1 MIIAVVILASL
12 IGIFAHWLKSWLRET
27 ITANFFEYMV
37 GAPKHTGAML
47 FTLTTALI
55 TGYQAGLFTGL
66 DEQSLT
72 IAFMAGF
79 TADSAVNAETETKA
93 D

>member
-1 MIIAVVILASL
+1 MLATAIIFTAFF
-12 IGIFAHWLKSWLRET
+12 GIFAHWLKSWLRET
-27 ITANFFEYMV
+27 ITANFIEYMI

-47 FTLTTALI
+47 FTLATALI
-55 TGYQAGLFTGL
+55 TGYQTGLFTGL
-66 DEQSLT
+66 NEQSLT

-79 TADSAVNAETETKA
+79 TADSAVNAEHETKA

>member
-1 MIIAVVILASL
+1 MLISVIIFTAFF
-12 IGIFAHWLKSWLRET
+12 GIFMHWLKSWLRET

-37 GAPKHTGAML
+37 QAPKHTGATL
-47 FTLTTALI
+47 FTLATALI
-55 TGYQAGLFTGL
+55 TGYQTGMFTGI

-79 TADSAVNAETETKA
+79 TADSAVNKEG
-93 D
+93 

>member
-1 MIIAVVILASL
+1 MLAAAVILMAL
-12 IGIFAHWLKSWLRET
+12 IGIFCHWLKSWLRET
-27 ITANFFEYMV
+27 ITSSFIEYMV
-37 GAPKHTGAML
+37 LAPKHTGAML
-47 FTLTTALI
+47 FTLATALI
-55 TGYQAGLFTGL
+55 TGYQAGMFTGL

-79 TADSAVNAETETKA
+79 TADSVVNAETEKKA